1 MTFGGGGGVLLS
13 NVACMNVI
21 VLNVC
26 IGSGFVPITIYR
38 ETYGLIL
45 FPVHNYHSA
54 IKASSTIPVDIS
66 ITHLAKRYYPIYATS
81 KLRNTNLKYS
91 KSFWS
96 RLRAHFFFF
105 GADRI
110 N

>member
-1 MTFGGGGGVLLS
+1 MLLS

-26 IGSGFVPITIYR
+26 IGSGFVPITIPR
-38 ETYGLIL
+38 NIRLIL

-66 ITHLAKRYYPIYATS
+66 ITHHAKRYYPIDATS

-91 KSFWS
+91 KSF
-96 RLRAHFFFF
+96 
-105 GADRI
+105 
-110 N
+110 